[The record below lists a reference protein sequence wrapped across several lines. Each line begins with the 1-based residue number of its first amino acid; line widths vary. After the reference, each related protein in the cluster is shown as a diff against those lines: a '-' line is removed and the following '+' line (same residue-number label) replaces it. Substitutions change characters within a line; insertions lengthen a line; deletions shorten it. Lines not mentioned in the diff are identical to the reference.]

1 MSAAENTPASA
12 RMDARDLALI
22 AVFVGIMAA
31 LGLVPAFYP
40 FGNAVPITAQS
51 MGIMLAGGILGAR
64 RGALAMLVFIALVAV
79 GLPLL
84 AGGRGGLGVF
94 VSPSAGFWFGAPV
107 AAYVVGV
114 LTERFLGSSGNYR
127 VSTGIL
133 ANVIGGVVV
142 LHLCGIAGIM
152 VFGHMSF
159 MAALAVVAVFLPGD
173 AIKAVVAAVVSR
185 GVHAGRPG
193 LLGRRGGRRGA
204 AVRG

>member
-1 MSAAENTPASA
+1 MSAAENIPASPKL
-12 RMDARDLALI
+12 DARDLALI

-107 AAYVVGV
+107 AAYVVGL

>member
-1 MSAAENTPASA
+1 MQEKST
-12 RMDARDLALI
+12 RRLTARDLALI

-40 FGNAVPITAQS
+40 FGAAVPITAQS

-94 VSPSAGFWFGAPV
+94 VSPSAGFWYGAPL
-107 AAYVVGV
+107 AAYVVG
-114 LTERFLGSSGNYR
+114 LITERIVRATGGYR
-127 VSTGIL
+127 VSAGIL
-133 ANVIGGVVV
+133 ANVVGGIVV
-142 LHLCGIAGIM
+142 LHLCGIAGMM
-152 VFGHMSF
+152 VFGHMTF
-159 MAALAVVAVFLPGD
+159 AAALGVDAVFLPGD
-173 AIKAVVAAVVSR
+173 AVKAVVAALICR

-193 LLGRRGGRRGA
+193 LLGDRGNPRRKRGA
-204 AVRG
+204 DLRG